1 MTDKDVIDLITEV
14 WKIFNII
21 SISKDSNNVALN
33 FSERKIIK
41 IIKNNNIEIIDLTG
55 NKFDVGMAVDIIDK
69 EVISNNDNFFIKEM
83 IEPIILKN
91 ELYLIIFKA

>member
-1 MTDKDVIDLITEV
+1 MTDKDIIDLITEV

-41 IIKNNNIEIIDLTG
+41 IIK
-55 NKFDVGMAVDIIDK
+55 
-69 EVISNNDNFFIKEM
+69 
-83 IEPIILKN
+83 
-91 ELYLIIFKA
+91 